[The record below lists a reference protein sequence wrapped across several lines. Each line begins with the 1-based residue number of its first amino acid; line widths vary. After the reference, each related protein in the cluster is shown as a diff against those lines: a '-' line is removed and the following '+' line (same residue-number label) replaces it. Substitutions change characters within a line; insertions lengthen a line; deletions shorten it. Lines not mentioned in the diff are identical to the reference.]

1 MKTGKITKEDLMKM
15 DKEEMAS
22 LVINLSSI
30 IQAQSEEI
38 ANLKELY
45 KLKTA
50 ERYIPSSEQMG
61 WLFQELEI
69 LDAVLAMDPQEEE
82 TSEVASHTRKKR
94 KRLNACTAPAD
105 TPVCDVFHN
114 EDATESIVGKDG
126 ITYKRVEDK
135 VVDKIAIIPRKVVVE
150 RHHYPQYKTVDVD
163 AGQDNNKIIL
173 YPSASAALGASPSI
187 VSDVVLSKFDDHLP
201 LYRQEE
207 IFAREGFFLSRQKLA
222 SWVIRYY
229 EDLLPFAS
237 YYRKQVYQSAFL
249 SKDETRVTVLDV
261 KGSTGKP
268 STNGFMY
275 ITIADTF
282 DEATGNTRSLVLL
295 DYIQGRSREVLFEDI
310 ERYGYRGYLL
320 TDGLNGYLSYPSDKH
335 CVCWVHAVRK
345 LKQLLKVNKKNVHAL
360 RIINEAA
367 KLYKIDERYRKMLK
381 SKEIDAETFLSL
393 RREESEKV
401 IDTIYEIVDEVR
413 QFYSHAGAI
422 GDAVSY
428 LENYRIY
435 MKNYLDVV
443 EATPSTNAN
452 ERVAKS
458 FALGRRNW
466 LFAQTVDGADAS
478 AFFFS
483 IIETAKRAGLR
494 ADDYLEAI
502 CTFGPGTKSEA
513 EWEAL
518 MPDKVDL
525 ARLNEWRERRLNA
538 KPDSNREKPYHF
550 VGATR

>member
-1 MKTGKITKEDLMKM
+1 MTKEDLMKM
-15 DKEEMAS
+15 GKEDMAS

-45 KLKTA
+45 KLKSA

-69 LDAVLAMDPQEEE
+69 LDTVLAMDPQEEE
-82 TSEVASHTRKKR
+82 TCEIASHTRKKR

-114 EDATESIVGKDG
+114 EDAAQSVVGKDG
-126 ITYKRVEDK
+126 IIYKRVEDK
-135 VVDKIAIIPRKVVVE
+135 VVEKIAIIPRKVVVE
-150 RHHYPQYKTVDVD
+150 RHHYPQYKTVEVD
-163 AGQDNNKIIL
+163 AGEDNNKIIL
-173 YPSASAALGASPSI
+173 YPSASAALAASPSI
-187 VSDVVLSKFDDHLP
+187 VSNVVLSKFDDHLP

-237 YYRKQVYQSAFL
+237 YFRKQVYQSAFL

-275 ITIADTF
+275 ITIGDTF

-320 TDGLNGYLSYPSDKH
+320 TDGLKGYLSYPSEKH

-360 RIINEAA
+360 RIVNEAA
-367 KLYKIDERYRKMLK
+367 KLYKIDERYRKLLN
-381 SKEIDAETFLSL
+381 SKELDTQTFLSL
-393 RREESEKV
+393 RREESERV

-428 LENYRIY
+428 LENYWIY

-458 FALGRRNW
+458 FAIGRKNW

-483 IIETAKRAGLR
+483 MIETAKRAGLR
-494 ADDYLEAI
+494 GDDYLEAI
-502 CTFGPGTKSEA
+502 CTFGPGSKSEA

-518 MPDKVDL
+518 MPDKIDL
-525 ARLNEWRERRLNA
+525 TRLNEWRERRLNA

>member
-15 DKEEMAS
+15 DKEDMAS

>member
-1 MKTGKITKEDLMKM
+1 MTKEELMKM

-22 LVINLSSI
+22 LVVNLSAI
-30 IQAQSEEI
+30 VQAQSEEI

-69 LDAVLAMDPQEEE
+69 LDAVLDMEIQEAE
-82 TSEVASHTRKKR
+82 TTEVASHARKKR

-105 TPVCDVFHN
+105 TPVCDVFHT
-114 EDATESIVGKDG
+114 EDAEMSVVGKDG
-126 ITYKRVEDK
+126 IVYERVEDK
-135 VVDKIAIIPRKVVVE
+135 VIDKIAIIPRKVVVE
-150 RHHYPQYKTVDVD
+150 RHHYPQYRTVDVD
-163 AGQDNNKIIL
+163 AGPGNNKMIL
-173 YPSASAALGASPSI
+173 YPSSTAALGASPSI
-187 VSDVVLSKFDDHLP
+187 ASNVVLSKFDDHLP

-207 IFAREGFFLSRQKLA
+207 IFAREGFFLPRQKLA

-237 YYRKQVYQSAFL
+237 YFRKQVYQSAFL
-249 SKDETRVTVLDV
+249 SKDETKVSVLDV
-261 KGSTGKP
+261 KGPTGKP
-268 STNGFMY
+268 SANGFMY
-275 ITIADTF
+275 ITIGDTF
-282 DEATGNTRSLVLL
+282 DQATTNTRSLVLL

-310 ERYGYRGYLL
+310 ECFGYNGYLM
-320 TDGLNGYLSYPSDKH
+320 TDGLKGYLSYNEERH
-335 CVCWVHAVRK
+335 CICWVHAVRK

-360 RIINEAA
+360 RIVNEAA
-367 KLYKIDERYRKMLK
+367 KLYKIDDRYRKMLR
-381 SKEIDAETFLSL
+381 SKEIDAQAFLSL

-413 QFYSHAGAI
+413 EFYSHAGAM
-422 GDAVSY
+422 GDAVGY

-443 EATPSTNAN
+443 EATPSNN
-452 ERVAKS
+452 FCEIVAKS
-458 FALGRRNW
+458 FATGRKNW

-478 AFFFS
+478 AFFYS
-483 IIETAKRAGLR
+483 MIETAKRAGLR

-502 CTFGPGTKSEA
+502 CTFGPGTKTEA
-513 EWEAL
+513 QWEAL
-518 MPDKVDL
+518 MPDKIDL
-525 ARLNEWRERRLNA
+525 GRLNEWRERRLNA
-538 KPDSNREKPYHF
+538 RPDPHRDKPYHF

>member
-69 LDAVLAMDPQEEE
+69 LDAVLAMGPQEEE

-126 ITYKRVEDK
+126 IAYKRVEDK

>member
-15 DKEEMAS
+15 DKEDMAS

-69 LDAVLAMDPQEEE
+69 LDAVLAMGPQEEE

-525 ARLNEWRERRLNA
+525 ARLIEWRERRLNA

>member
-15 DKEEMAS
+15 DKEDMAS

-126 ITYKRVEDK
+126 IAYKRVEDK

-320 TDGLNGYLSYPSDKH
+320 TDVLNGYLSYPSDKH

-393 RREESEKV
+393 RREESERV

>member
-15 DKEEMAS
+15 DKEDMAS

-69 LDAVLAMDPQEEE
+69 LDAVLAMGPQEEE

-126 ITYKRVEDK
+126 IAYKRVEDK

-261 KGSTGKP
+261 KGATGKP

-320 TDGLNGYLSYPSDKH
+320 TDVLNGYLSYPSDKH

>member
-126 ITYKRVEDK
+126 IAYKRVEDK

-320 TDGLNGYLSYPSDKH
+320 TDVLNGYLSYPSDKH

-393 RREESEKV
+393 RREESERV

-525 ARLNEWRERRLNA
+525 ARLIEWRERRLNA

>member
-15 DKEEMAS
+15 DKEDMAS

-69 LDAVLAMDPQEEE
+69 LDAVLAMGPQEEE

-525 ARLNEWRERRLNA
+525 TRLNEWRERRLNA

>member
-15 DKEEMAS
+15 DKEDMAS

-69 LDAVLAMDPQEEE
+69 LDAVLAMGPQEEE

-126 ITYKRVEDK
+126 IAYKRVEDK

-320 TDGLNGYLSYPSDKH
+320 TDVLNGYLSYPSDKH

-525 ARLNEWRERRLNA
+525 TRLNEWRERRLNA

>member
-1 MKTGKITKEDLMKM
+1 
-15 DKEEMAS
+15 
-22 LVINLSSI
+22 
-30 IQAQSEEI
+30 
-38 ANLKELY
+38 
-45 KLKTA
+45 
-50 ERYIPSSEQMG
+50 
-61 WLFQELEI
+61 LEI

-126 ITYKRVEDK
+126 IAYKRVEDK

-320 TDGLNGYLSYPSDKH
+320 TDVLNGYLSYPSDKH

-393 RREESEKV
+393 RREESERV

-525 ARLNEWRERRLNA
+525 ARLIEWRERRLNA

>member
-1 MKTGKITKEDLMKM
+1 MKM

-114 EDATESIVGKDG
+114 EDAAQSVVGKDG
-126 ITYKRVEDK
+126 IIYKRVEDK

-150 RHHYPQYKTVDVD
+150 RHHYPQYKTVEVD
-163 AGQDNNKIIL
+163 AGEDNNKIIL
-173 YPSASAALGASPSI
+173 YPSASAALAASPSI
-187 VSDVVLSKFDDHLP
+187 VSNVVLSKFDDHLP

-237 YYRKQVYQSAFL
+237 YFRKQVYQSAFL

-275 ITIADTF
+275 ITIGDTF

-320 TDGLNGYLSYPSDKH
+320 TDGLKGYLSYPSEKH

-360 RIINEAA
+360 RIVNEAA
-367 KLYKIDERYRKMLK
+367 KLYKIDERYRKLLN
-381 SKEIDAETFLSL
+381 SKELDTQTFLSL
-393 RREESEKV
+393 RREESERV

-428 LENYRIY
+428 LENYWIY

-458 FALGRRNW
+458 FAIGRKNW

-483 IIETAKRAGLR
+483 MIETAKRAGLR
-494 ADDYLEAI
+494 GNDYLEAI
-502 CTFGPGTKSEA
+502 CTFGPGSKSEA

-518 MPDKVDL
+518 MPDKIDL
-525 ARLNEWRERRLNA
+525 TRLNEWRERHLNA

>member
-126 ITYKRVEDK
+126 IAYKRVEDK

-393 RREESEKV
+393 RREESERV

-525 ARLNEWRERRLNA
+525 TRLNEWRERRLNA

>member
-15 DKEEMAS
+15 DKEDMAS

-69 LDAVLAMDPQEEE
+69 LDAVLAMGPQEEE

-126 ITYKRVEDK
+126 IAYKRVEDK

-525 ARLNEWRERRLNA
+525 TRLNEWRERRLNA

>member
-126 ITYKRVEDK
+126 IAYKRVEDK

-393 RREESEKV
+393 RREESERV

-525 ARLNEWRERRLNA
+525 ARLIEWRERRLNA

>member
-69 LDAVLAMDPQEEE
+69 LDAVLAMGPQEEE

-393 RREESEKV
+393 RREESERV

-525 ARLNEWRERRLNA
+525 ARLIEWRERRLNA

>member
-15 DKEEMAS
+15 DKEDMAS

-69 LDAVLAMDPQEEE
+69 LDAVLAMGPQEEE

-126 ITYKRVEDK
+126 IAYKRVEDK

-393 RREESEKV
+393 RREESERV

-525 ARLNEWRERRLNA
+525 ARLIEWRERRLNA

>member
-69 LDAVLAMDPQEEE
+69 LDAVLAMGPQEEE

-187 VSDVVLSKFDDHLP
+187 ISNVVLSKFDDHLP

-381 SKEIDAETFLSL
+381 SKEIDGETFLSL

-458 FALGRRNW
+458 FACGRKNW

-494 ADDYLEAI
+494 AGDYLEAI
-502 CTFGPGTKSEA
+502 CTFGPETKSEA

>member
-15 DKEEMAS
+15 HKEEMAS

-50 ERYIPSSEQMG
+50 ERYIPSSEQKG

-69 LDAVLAMDPQEEE
+69 LDAVLAMGPQEEE

-126 ITYKRVEDK
+126 IAYKRVEDK

-187 VSDVVLSKFDDHLP
+187 VSDVVLSKFDAHLP

-320 TDGLNGYLSYPSDKH
+320 TDVLNGYLSYPSDKH

-393 RREESEKV
+393 RREESERV
-401 IDTIYEIVDEVR
+401 IDTIYEIVDDVR
-413 QFYSHAGAI
+413 QFYSHAGAL

-458 FALGRRNW
+458 FARGRRNW
-466 LFAQTVDGADAS
+466 LFAQTVDGADAA

-494 ADDYLEAI
+494 AGEYLEAI
-502 CTFGPGTKSEA
+502 CTLGPETKSEA

-518 MPDKVDL
+518 MPDKGDL
-525 ARLNEWRERRLNA
+525 ARLIEWRERRLNA

>member
-126 ITYKRVEDK
+126 IAYKRVEDK

-320 TDGLNGYLSYPSDKH
+320 TDVLNGYLSYPSDKH

-393 RREESEKV
+393 RREESERV

-525 ARLNEWRERRLNA
+525 TRLNEWRERRLNA

>member
-69 LDAVLAMDPQEEE
+69 LDAVLAMGPQEEE

-525 ARLNEWRERRLNA
+525 ARLIEWRERRLNA

>member
-320 TDGLNGYLSYPSDKH
+320 TDVLNGYLSYPSDKH

-393 RREESEKV
+393 RREESERV

-525 ARLNEWRERRLNA
+525 ARLIEWRERRLNA

>member
-126 ITYKRVEDK
+126 IAYKRVEDK

-458 FALGRRNW
+458 FACGRNW

-525 ARLNEWRERRLNA
+525 ARLIEWRERRLNA

>member
-15 DKEEMAS
+15 DKEDMAS

-69 LDAVLAMDPQEEE
+69 LDAVLAMGPQEEE

-393 RREESEKV
+393 RREESERV

-525 ARLNEWRERRLNA
+525 ARLIEWRERRLNA

>member
-15 DKEEMAS
+15 DKEDMAS

-187 VSDVVLSKFDDHLP
+187 ISNVVLSKFDDHLP

-525 ARLNEWRERRLNA
+525 TRLNEWRERRLNA

>member
-15 DKEEMAS
+15 DKEDMAS

-126 ITYKRVEDK
+126 IAYKRVEDK

-393 RREESEKV
+393 RREESERV

>member
-393 RREESEKV
+393 RREESERV

-525 ARLNEWRERRLNA
+525 ARLIEWRERRLNA

>member
-15 DKEEMAS
+15 DKEDMAS

-69 LDAVLAMDPQEEE
+69 LDAVLAMGPQEEE

-126 ITYKRVEDK
+126 IAYKRVEDK

-525 ARLNEWRERRLNA
+525 ARLIEWRERRLNA

>member
-69 LDAVLAMDPQEEE
+69 LDAVLAMGPQEEE

-126 ITYKRVEDK
+126 IAYKRVEDK

-393 RREESEKV
+393 RREESERV

-525 ARLNEWRERRLNA
+525 TRLNEWRERRLNA

>member
-69 LDAVLAMDPQEEE
+69 LDAVLAMGPQEEE

-126 ITYKRVEDK
+126 IAYKRVEDK

-525 ARLNEWRERRLNA
+525 ARLIEWRERRLNA

>member
-69 LDAVLAMDPQEEE
+69 LDAVLAMGPQEEE

-126 ITYKRVEDK
+126 IAYKRVEDK

-393 RREESEKV
+393 RREESERV

-525 ARLNEWRERRLNA
+525 ARLIEWRERRLNA

>member
-1 MKTGKITKEDLMKM
+1 MKM

-114 EDATESIVGKDG
+114 EDAAQSVVGKDG
-126 ITYKRVEDK
+126 IIYKRVEDK

-150 RHHYPQYKTVDVD
+150 RHHYPQYKTVEVD
-163 AGQDNNKIIL
+163 AGEDNNKIIL
-173 YPSASAALGASPSI
+173 YPSASAALAASPSI
-187 VSDVVLSKFDDHLP
+187 VSNVVLSKFDDHLP

-237 YYRKQVYQSAFL
+237 YFRKQVYQSAFL

-275 ITIADTF
+275 ITIGDTF

-320 TDGLNGYLSYPSDKH
+320 TDGLKGYLSYPSEKH

-360 RIINEAA
+360 RIVNEAA
-367 KLYKIDERYRKMLK
+367 KLYKIDERYRKLLN
-381 SKEIDAETFLSL
+381 SKELDTQTFLSL
-393 RREESEKV
+393 RREESERV

-428 LENYRIY
+428 LENYWIY

-458 FALGRRNW
+458 FAIGRKNW

-483 IIETAKRAGLR
+483 MIETAKRAGLR
-494 ADDYLEAI
+494 GNDYLEAI
-502 CTFGPGTKSEA
+502 CTFGPGSKSEA

-518 MPDKVDL
+518 MPDKIDL
-525 ARLNEWRERRLNA
+525 TRLNEWRERHLNA

-550 VGATR
+550 AGATR